1 VLLRSSNKTSFEL
14 LLSPTVVFTPQFYTC
29 SYPATAMAT
38 LSDQVV
44 SPIDTAKPEFI
55 VSAQSINAEPIEL
68 DGTPTSP
75 EKVRARRA
83 SRDEL
88 LAGLDGEEKEAGL
101 FVRSTERFLLAKPC
115 GTLTDSL
122 HRSAISCS
130 EKGRAT
136 QPSLSTYRKLPAP
149 MRSRSRGV

>member
-1 VLLRSSNKTSFEL
+1 
-14 LLSPTVVFTPQFYTC
+14 
-29 SYPATAMAT
+29 MAT

-55 VSAQSINAEPIEL
+55 ISAQSINAEPIEL

-88 LAGLDGEEKEAGL
+88 LAGLGGKEKEVGL
-101 FVRSTERFLLAKPC
+101 FVRSAERLLLA
-115 GTLTDSL
+115 
-122 HRSAISCS
+122 
-130 EKGRAT
+130 
-136 QPSLSTYRKLPAP
+136 
-149 MRSRSRGV
+149 